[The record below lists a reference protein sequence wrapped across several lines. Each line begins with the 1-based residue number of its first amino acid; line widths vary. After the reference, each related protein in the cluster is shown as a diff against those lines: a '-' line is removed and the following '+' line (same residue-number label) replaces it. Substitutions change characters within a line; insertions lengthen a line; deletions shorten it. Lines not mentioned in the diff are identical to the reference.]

1 MRAETRNTTTDADMQ
16 SVTESSDCSFR
27 RYEGLRLRSL
37 KQQVTS
43 AKENWGGEMED
54 NDRDLGVSVYEKANA
69 LLENIEKAKSEMR
82 KGKSK
87 EFENTLEPVVM
98 QCHDI
103 LRHKFQLPPVY
114 PWILELT
121 DAGPGVGVSSAEC
134 RWRLLE
140 KARIHNS
147 DKVLRIHRAREDSGQ
162 NEAERLNACIGDTLC
177 NGGSFRKASCR
188 LY

>member
-16 SVTESSDCSFR
+16 SVTEASDCSFR

-54 NDRDLGVSVYEKANA
+54 NDGDLGVSVYEKANA
-69 LLENIEKAKSEMR
+69 LLENIEKAKSER
-82 KGKSK
+82 WKVKSE
-87 EFENTLEPVVM
+87 EFENTLKPVVM

-103 LRHKFQLPPVY
+103 LRHIAYFQLPPVY

-121 DAGPGVGVSSAEC
+121 DAGLELAYQVPNVGGVYLKRQESITATKCFESTEQ
-134 RWRLLE
+134 E
-140 KARIHNS
+140 RI
-147 DKVLRIHRAREDSGQ
+147 RAKTKRK
-162 NEAERLNACIGDTLC
+162 
-177 NGGSFRKASCR
+177 GSMLA
-188 LY
+188 